1 MLTRQ
6 FSIAVP
12 IFLTIYV
19 IQEAFVSQIRLP
31 GGGFS
36 ILLIFALT
44 WAVLS
49 ETEVAAVIGFAAGFL
64 MDLSQTAAG
73 PFGQWTLI
81 MLLAGYAISYIGYG
95 DDNVQANA
103 IGIIFFVVIANLLV
117 EIAYIVSGDKL
128 YSMAGF
134 GTPVLPDD
142 CVVNGLPRGAVP
154 HHRGFALVGNTHGAH
169 LARADARF

>member
-6 FSIAVP
+6 ISVATP
-12 IFLTIYV
+12 IFLLIFL
-19 IQEAFVSQIRLP
+19 IQEAVISQFRLP

-49 ETEVAAVIGFAAGFL
+49 QPEVAAVIGFTSGIL
-64 MDLSQTAAG
+64 MDLSQSAGG

-95 DDNVQANA
+95 DDNIHANA
-103 IGIIFFVVIANLLV
+103 IGIVFFVVIANFFV
-117 EIAYIVSGDKL
+117 EIAYLITGALLGVSIGSMDQIVTTLFGM
-128 YSMAGF
+128 SMWALLVS
-134 GTPVLPDD
+134 PIVLPVFTRLHVMIFDSR
-142 CVVNGLPRGAVP
+142 L
-154 HHRGFALVGNTHGAH
+154 AL
-169 LARADARF
+169 

>member
-6 FSIAVP
+6 ISIAAP
-12 IFLTIYV
+12 IFLLIYV
-19 IQEAFVSQIRLP
+19 IQESVISQFRLP

-64 MDLSQTAAG
+64 MDLSQSASG

-81 MLLAGYAISYIGYG
+81 MLVAGYSISYIGYG
-95 DDNVQANA
+95 DDNVRANA

-117 EIAYIVSGDKL
+117 EIAFVATGALLGVS
-128 YSMAGF
+128 AGSFIQILITLF
-134 GTPVLPDD
+134 GMSIWALLISPIVLP
-142 CVVNGLPRGAVP
+142 VFSRL
-154 HHRGFALVGNTHGAH
+154 HALAFDSRST
-169 LARADARF
+169 L

>member
-1 MLTRQ
+1 MLTRK

-12 IFLTIYV
+12 IFLIIYV

-64 MDLSQTAAG
+64 MDLSQTC
-73 PFGQWTLI
+73 
-81 MLLAGYAISYIGYG
+81 LLYTSP
-95 DDNVQANA
+95 
-103 IGIIFFVVIANLLV
+103 
-117 EIAYIVSGDKL
+117 S
-128 YSMAGF
+128 
-134 GTPVLPDD
+134 
-142 CVVNGLPRGAVP
+142 PR
-154 HHRGFALVGNTHGAH
+154 
-169 LARADARF
+169 DS

>member
-1 MLTRQ
+1 MSIRQ
-6 FSIAVP
+6 ISVASTV
-12 IFLTIYV
+12 LLMIYV
-19 IQEAFVSQIRLP
+19 IQESVVSQLRLP

-81 MLLAGYAISYIGYG
+81 MLLAGYAISYIGFG

-103 IGIIFFVVIANLLV
+103 IGIIFFVVIANFLV
-117 EIAYIVSGDKL
+117 EVAYLATAALLGVSLGSFVQIL
-128 YSMAGF
+128 I
-134 GTPVLPDD
+134 T
-142 CVVNGLPRGAVP
+142 
-154 HHRGFALVGNTHGAH
+154 LVGMSIWTLLISPLMLPVFTRLHAMIFDSRSA
-169 LARADARF
+169 L

>member
-1 MLTRQ
+1 MLTRRL
-6 FSIAVP
+6 SIATP
-12 IFLTIYV
+12 IFLIMYV
-19 IQEAFVSQIRLP
+19 IQEAVISQFRLP

-36 ILLIFALT
+36 ILVIFALT

-95 DDNVQANA
+95 DDHVQGNA

-117 EIAYIVSGDKL
+117 EIAYVASGALLGVSSGSL
-128 YSMAGF
+128 GQIFITLLGMSIWALLIS
-134 GTPVLPDD
+134 PILLPIFSR
-142 CVVNGLPRGAVP
+142 L
-154 HHRGFALVGNTHGAH
+154 HALIFDSR
-169 LARADARF
+169 LSL